1 MFNAK
6 QRAFLRAASKLWLMA
21 ASTSKV
27 HPSEVPAI
35 KAEFFADNV
44 LCPTTPEIEA
54 LIHALEIE
62 VIYTT
67 VTLAAEKYKV
77 PKSKLTRKLAALGYK
92 PVPGSHVYSMHDVVI
107 AVTLIREKESHGFFG
122 KRT

>member
-1 MFNAK
+1 
-6 QRAFLRAASKLWLMA
+6 MA
-21 ASTSKV
+21 AHTSPT

-44 LCPTTPEIEA
+44 VCPTTPEIEA
-54 LIHALEIE
+54 LIHALETE

-77 PKSKLTRKLAALGYK
+77 PKGKLRRGLDKHGYT
-92 PVPGSHVYSMHDVVI
+92 PVPGSHVYSMSDVLVVVNVI
-107 AVTLIREKESHGFFG
+107 NERKTHGFFG
-122 KRT
+122 